1 MNHVVVS
8 LDETRSAVECLAE
21 ENDGTPPLVI
31 SSDIGYISLTSLA
44 YPDIAQTYMDW
55 QKGNWNLAYE
65 AYAPTLACKN
75 SWEDILNGYHGPLVV
90 LGQAQSGV
98 MPRDVEDLSR
108 RDGFTLVES
117 HSYYRPYE
125 RAWLTLAVIE
135 KE

>member
-1 MNHVVVS
+1 M
-8 LDETRSAVECLAE
+8 
-21 ENDGTPPLVI
+21 P
-31 SSDIGYISLTSLA
+31 DIGYISLTSLA
-44 YPDIAQTYMDW
+44 YPDIPQTYMDW

-65 AYAPTLACKN
+65 AYAPTLTCKN
-75 SWEDILNGYHGPLVV
+75 SWEEILTDYHGPLVV

-108 RDGFTLVES
+108 KDGFTLVES
-117 HSYYRPYE
+117 HSFYLPYE